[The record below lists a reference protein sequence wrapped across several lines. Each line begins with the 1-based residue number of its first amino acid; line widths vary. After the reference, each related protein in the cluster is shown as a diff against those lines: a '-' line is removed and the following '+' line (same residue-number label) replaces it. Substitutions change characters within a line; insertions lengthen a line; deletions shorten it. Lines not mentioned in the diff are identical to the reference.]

1 MAYKRK
7 THKETVPM
15 PQESTDP
22 GKVAVTARIMEDP
35 KFAEEWRKYARDMSN
50 IPAMLG
56 DILKELV
63 AIRLL
68 MEENDETEKGK

>member
-22 GKVAVTARIMEDP
+22 GKVAVTARIMEGGE
-35 KFAEEWRKYARDMSN
+35 FEWQMAKYARDMGS

-68 MEENDETEKGK
+68 MEEKR